1 MPLNNLGLGKTLV
14 LMFCI
19 CIKIGW
25 PLSFKIDWPLS
36 GVIMQV
42 LYVCAEV
49 LNALTLIKGIKW
61 KILCYSRSHLHLL
74 SWLLCILFIFLWLLC
89 I

>member
-19 CIKIGW
+19 CIEIG
-25 PLSFKIDWPLS
+25 WPLS

-49 LNALTLIKGIKW
+49 LNAPTLIKGIKW
-61 KILCYSRSHLHLL
+61 KKLCYSRSHLHLIL
-74 SWLLCILFIFLWLLC
+74 WLLCVLFIFLWLLC